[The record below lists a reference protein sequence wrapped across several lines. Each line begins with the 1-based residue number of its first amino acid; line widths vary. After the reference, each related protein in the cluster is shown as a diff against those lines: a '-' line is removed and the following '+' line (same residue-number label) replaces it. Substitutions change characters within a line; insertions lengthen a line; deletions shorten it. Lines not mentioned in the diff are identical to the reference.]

1 MNISIQF
8 KDKEILNSNDLTFDK
23 LSIILINDITFNLI
37 IYIWY
42 LTFIFGGI
50 TSVNPFFAL
59 ITSFII
65 NIGIFIYM
73 LYKKI
78 SKANI
83 IKYFILLIVIKIF
96 PLISL
101 YVNDKT
107 YVNYIDIYSSVYLYI
122 IYILIFF
129 IIYDIILEKNIDVFS
144 HTFNKDVI
152 KTDISNENDN
162 GVLSSIYDT
171 TYNDI
176 IKRII

>member
-1 MNISIQF
+1 MNLSVKF
-8 KDKEILNSNDLTFDK
+8 KDKEILNSDDFTFSK
-23 LSIILINDITFNLI
+23 LSVVLINDITFNVI

-42 LTFIFGGI
+42 LIFIFNGI
-50 TSVNPFFAL
+50 TTINPFFAL

-65 NIGIFIYM
+65 NIGVFLYM
-73 LYKKI
+73 LYNKI

-101 YVNDKT
+101 YSNDKI
-107 YVNYIDIYSSVYLYI
+107 YINYIDIYSTAYLYL

-129 IIYDIILEKNIDVFS
+129 IIYDLILKRDVNVIS
-144 HTFNKDVI
+144 DTFNKDL
-152 KTDISNENDN
+152 KTNIHTDKDN
-162 GVLSSIYDT
+162 SILSSIYDT

-176 IKRII
+176 IKQII